1 MVATSFPCQPR
12 WGATMALGGSV
23 SLGEGGAPAVLLF
36 RIPYSRLHQLR
47 VNECNRDFSTVTHSF
62 RLSKHKVQA
71 AGKVLGLLTI
81 LPESCWRLATSPEKL
96 DCTTG
101 VGRRVSHREPARR
114 TETPRRSCCLG
125 PPSGPPGLNGRVAG
139 LYLLARRA
147 ARELEAG
154 DAGLPTCCT
163 GKLAS

>member
-1 MVATSFPCQPR
+1 MAGVAHDDDSQL
-12 WGATMALGGSV
+12 A
-23 SLGEGGAPAVLLF
+23 
-36 RIPYSRLHQLR
+36 RLHKTAQAGR
-47 VNECNRDFSTVTHSF
+47 CQRQIAGRVPQIAGTVNECNRDFSTVTHSF